1 MDVLRTA
8 IPIIIMVAISATAFA
23 QSKRNQAGE
32 KQPPAQVA
40 QPEGGKEQPK
50 SQQSPIIVNVTPAP
64 KTEAERAEES
74 EDRRKKSETD
84 TKLADY
90 TGELAFFTKGL
101 FIATVILGIATIGLL
116 IAAFFQSRDTKA
128 SIAVANKAA
137 NAAELNAEAAIAV
150 ELPRIGLSKIT
161 LNRTDGVVGVILGGH
176 PPEATEPQI
185 EFRNRGR
192 TSAELISLCV
202 EWAVTDR
209 LPEEPIYKT
218 NFPYAPGV
226 FLEPDKPFPASL
238 YQYVIRVQ
246 PNELTKIKDES
257 AYLWVFGYLRYEDFM
272 GKSHDLRFCA
282 KWQPFGPEQR
292 PMGFVHEANTPEAYT
307 KKT

>member
-1 MDVLRTA
+1 
-8 IPIIIMVAISATAFA
+8 MVALSATAFA
-23 QSKRNQAGE
+23 QSKRNQSGE
-32 KQPPAQVA
+32 KQPPAQIA
-40 QPEGGKEQPK
+40 QPEGGKEQSKP
-50 SQQSPIIVNVTPAP
+50 QQAPIVVNVAPAP

-74 EDRRKKSETD
+74 EDRRKKAETD

-90 TGELAFFTKGL
+90 TGQLAFFTKGL
-101 FIATVILGIATIGLL
+101 FVATVVLGIATIGLL
-116 IAAFFQSRDTKA
+116 VAAYFQSRDMKA

-161 LNRTDGVVGVILGGH
+161 LNRTDGVVGAILGGY

-192 TSAELISLCV
+192 TSAELIALCL
-202 EWAVTDR
+202 EWAVADQ
-209 LPEEPIYKT
+209 LPEAPVYKT
-218 NFPYAPGV
+218 NIPYAPGV
-226 FLEPDKPFPASL
+226 FLEPDKPFPAGL
-238 YQYVIRVQ
+238 YQYVIRLQ
-246 PNELTKIKDES
+246 PDELTKIKAET

-272 GKSHDLRFCA
+272 GKPHDIGFCA
-282 KWQPFGPEQR
+282 KWQPFDPKRR
-292 PMGFVHEANTPEAYT
+292 PMGFVHEANTPQAYT